1 MNARLKVLIMMFI
14 IMSTTLTT
22 PIITDA
28 TTTNSGYN
36 LEEVQK
42 ASENISLDSIF
53 ALAKEYSIPILI
65 IIVVLSGFSAL
76 LGLMFKPMKIVS
88 GSLLGMGILFFILV
102 NFAPQIV
109 GIMMAVI
116 DSVMSR
122 ITGG

>member
-14 IMSTTLTT
+14 IMSATLTT